1 MTAHEAAGP
10 DTGEEILTALD
21 LGTTRVTALMGLARG
36 GAVSVLGMGQA
47 SSHGLQKGTVVDIEV
62 TVEAILRA
70 LKEAEAQAGAKAD
83 VAYASIGGNH
93 IHTASSQ
100 AMVTI
105 ANRDHGISEDDF
117 RRVIE
122 QAQNISLPSDHEI
135 LHAIVQEFS
144 VDNQD
149 GIRNPVGMYG
159 TKLEA
164 RVRIVT
170 GAITCIQNVIRSVQR
185 ANLTFGGLILQA
197 LAAEKAV
204 LTHEERE
211 LGAVCLDIGG
221 GTTDMAVMA
230 GKALRHTRVITLGGD
245 LITKDIAFGLR
256 IPHGLAEDLKRTAGC
271 CLASE
276 VREEDLAEIPA
287 AGGRQ
292 ARSVPRRAIA
302 RIIEP
307 RIEEILTLVKEELH
321 SGGCTEEQLGGGLV
335 LTGGCAT
342 LPYIVEKAEQVFE
355 QLSARVGEPVR
366 LPNAPES
373 LTQPQYAV
381 AVGLLMEAAEQRR
394 HAVVRRRPQPW
405 GGAMKWVKDLLR
417 GA

>member
-1 MTAHEAAGP
+1 MSAAELGGVES
-10 DTGEEILTALD
+10 GEEILTALD
-21 LGTTRVTALMGLARG
+21 LGTTRVTALIGLARG
-36 GAVSVLGMGQA
+36 GQVSVLGAGQS

-70 LKEAEAQAGAKAD
+70 VRDAEQQAGAKAD
-83 VAYASIGGNH
+83 VAYASIGGSH

-105 ANRDHGISEDDF
+105 ANRDHGITEEDF

-144 VDNQD
+144 VDSQD

-164 RVRIVT
+164 RVRLVT
-170 GAITCIQNVIRSVQR
+170 GAITCIQNVVRSVQR
-185 ANLTFGGLILQA
+185 ANLTFGGLILQG

-221 GTTDMAVMA
+221 GTTDMVVMA

-256 IPHGLAEDLKRTAGC
+256 IPHGLAEDLKKTAGC
-271 CLASE
+271 SLASE
-276 VREEDLAEIPA
+276 VRDDEVAQIPA

-292 ARSVPRRAIA
+292 ARTVPRRAIA

-321 SGGCTEEQLGGGLV
+321 SAGCTEEQLAGGLV
-335 LTGGCAT
+335 ITGGCAR
-342 LPYIVEKAEQVFE
+342 LPFIVEKAEQVFE
-355 QLSARVGEPVR
+355 QLSARVGEPAV
-366 LPNAPES
+366 LPNAPEL
-373 LTQPQYAV
+373 LTGPQFSV
-381 AVGLLMEAAEQRR
+381 VVGLLLEAAEQRR
-394 HAVVRRRPQPW
+394 HAVVRRRPAAW
-405 GGAMKWVKDLLR
+405 GGAMKWIKDLIR